1 MPAQCKSRSVHFRD
15 PTPNATSFP
24 EIIGVGST
32 FDPDLFKAMGMVIG
46 TEARVMM
53 NVGNAGGD
61 FWAPVSCQLARERDW
76 SSR

>member
-1 MPAQCKSRSVHFRD
+1 
-15 PTPNATSFP
+15 
-24 EIIGVGST
+24 VGST

-61 FWAPVSCQLARERDW
+61 FWAPVSCQLARERD
-76 SSR
+76 